1 MRKLT
6 MALLGAALMAT
17 AACNTIRG
25 AGQDVEAAG
34 EAVQETAKEVQN

>member
-17 AACNTIRG
+17 AACNTVRG
-25 AGQDVEAAG
+25 AGQDI
-34 EAVQETAKEVQN
+34 ETAGDKVEQATDGK